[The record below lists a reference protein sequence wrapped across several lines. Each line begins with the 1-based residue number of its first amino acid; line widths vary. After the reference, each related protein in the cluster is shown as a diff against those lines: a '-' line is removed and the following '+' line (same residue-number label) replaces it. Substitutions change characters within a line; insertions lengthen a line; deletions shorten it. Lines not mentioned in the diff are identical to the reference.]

1 MRKQTHLH
9 WKFLRLTAG
18 LLVFSMGLTA
28 LPAVCAQ
35 AESPG
40 LSSLSAVLYEPE
52 SGRVIFEKDAHTPR
66 PMASTTKIMTAL
78 LAAEKCSPEQMV
90 TIPKQAVMVEGS
102 SLGLKEG
109 DQISMRDLITGLLLE
124 SGNDAANTIA
134 LTVSGSLE
142 AFAVVMNERAAE
154 LGMKNSTFVTP
165 SGLDQGNHSS
175 SAYDMALLAAEVMRN
190 DMLAEICAQKKAV
203 IHLGNPVREAT
214 VSNHNRLLSLYPY
227 AVGMKTGFTKKSGRC
242 LVSAARKDGVL
253 LIAVTLNGGDYWNDH
268 MALYN
273 AGFEKVES
281 VDLTLPELP
290 NLAVSGGMT
299 GYVQLRCETPP
310 AQVLMKEEAGKVSV
324 RVELPPFTLAP
335 VISGQRVG
343 TVRYLLEGR
352 ELCALPLTAA
362 YPVDARPVA
371 GYTQRFWEWFREL
384 FAELAC

>member
-1 MRKQTHLH
+1 MRKQIDLR
-9 WKFLRLTAG
+9 WKPFRLTAG
-18 LLVFSMGLTA
+18 LLASLMVLTA
-28 LPAVCAQ
+28 LPPVHAQ

-40 LSSLSAVLYEPE
+40 VSSLSAVLYEPE
-52 SGRVIFEKDAHTPR
+52 SGRVIFEKDAHTAR

-78 LAAEKCSPEQMV
+78 LAAENCSPEQMITV
-90 TIPKQAVMVEGS
+90 PKQAVMVEGS

-124 SGNDAANTIA
+124 SGNDAANAIA
-134 LTVSGSLE
+134 LAVSGSLE
-142 AFAVVMNERAAE
+142 AFAVLMNERAAE
-154 LGMKNSTFVTP
+154 LGMKDSTFVTP
-165 SGLDQGNHSS
+165 SGLDQGNHSA

-281 VDLTLPELP
+281 VALTLPALP

-299 GYVQLRCETPP
+299 GYVQLRCDPPP
-310 AQVLMKEEAGKVSV
+310 ACVLMKGEAEKV
-324 RVELPPFTLAP
+324 RVCIELPPFTIAP

-343 TVRYLLEGR
+343 KVRYLLEGR
-352 ELCALPLTAA
+352 ELCALPLAAA
-362 YPVDARPVA
+362 YAVDARPVA
-371 GYTQRFWEWFREL
+371 GYTQRFWEWFLELFREL
-384 FAELAC
+384 AH